1 MKVAP
6 IRTRVFKENEELVRF
21 ITEHIPTLPNRSV
34 LAVTSKIVVLSE
46 GRTAVVSTDEE
57 KEKLIRGESE
67 RSVPTKYVML
77 TVKDGMAMANAGID
91 DSNAGPS
98 TGLGVNK
105 LVLLPKDSYQAAEM
119 LRKELSKHYGVNE
132 LGILITDSRVAPLR
146 AGVVGV
152 ALGYAGFRGL
162 HDYRGTPDIFGRPL
176 KITQTNVADSL
187 ATAATVVMGE
197 GREQQPLAIFEE
209 APVEFSDT
217 VDPKE
222 LQITIEDDM
231 YGPLFREG

>member
-1 MKVAP
+1 MKVTP
-6 IRTRVFKENEELVRF
+6 VRTRVFKEHEELIQF
-21 ITEHIPTLPNRSV
+21 IIEHIPALPNRSV
-34 LAVTSKIVVLSE
+34 LAVTSKIVALSE

-57 KEKLIRGESE
+57 KEKLSRSESE
-67 RSVPTKYVML
+67 RAVPTKYVML

-98 TGLGVNK
+98 TALGVNK
-105 LVLLPKDSYQAAEM
+105 LVLLPKDSFAAANKIRSS
-119 LRKELSKHYGVNE
+119 LLQNYGIRE
-132 LGILITDSRVAPLR
+132 LGVIITDSRVAPLR

-152 ALGYAGFRGL
+152 ALGHAGFKGI
-162 HDYRGTPDIFGRPL
+162 HDYRGTPDIFGRTM

-197 GREQQPLAIFEE
+197 GGEQQPLAIIED
-209 APVEFSDT
+209 APAEFLDT

-222 LQITIEDDM
+222 LHIDIEDDM
-231 YGPLFREG
+231 YGPLFA

>member
-6 IRTRVFKENEELVRF
+6 VRTRVFKEGGDLVEF
-21 ITEHIPTLPNRSV
+21 ITGHVPSLENRSV
-34 LAVTSKIVVLSE
+34 LAVTSKIVALSE
-46 GRTAVVSTDEE
+46 GRTASVSSDEE
-57 KEKLIRGESE
+57 KENLIRSESE
-67 RSVPTKYVML
+67 RAVATKYVML

-91 DSNAGPS
+91 DSNGD
-98 TGLGVNK
+98 GK
-105 LVLLPKDSYQAAEM
+105 LVLLPKDSYKAAET
-119 LRKELSKHYGVNE
+119 LRTALSKHYGVRE

-152 ALGYAGFRGL
+152 ALGYAGFRGI
-162 HDYRGTPDIFGRPL
+162 HDYRGTPDIFGRTM

-197 GREQQPLAIFEE
+197 GREQQPLAVIED
-209 APVEFSDT
+209 APVEFLDT

-222 LQITIEDDM
+222 LQIDIEDDM
-231 YGPLFREG
+231 YGPLFKTS